1 MRDLF
6 YSVKMVGWFRRLGL
20 LLMFVWKNGM
30 NLLLY
35 PSKQR
40 RFSGLRFLVL
50 SSAAWQ
56 IALKKGIDNFRANLY
71 LGFRRRLKGLAK
83 LNFSRSEVGWVISSA
98 G

>member
-1 MRDLF
+1 
-6 YSVKMVGWFRRLGL
+6 
-20 LLMFVWKNGM
+20 MFVWKNGM

-83 LNFSRSEVGWVISSA
+83 LNFSRSEVGWVISPEGQPKGQSDLKKPTA
-98 G
+98 LRGVVGV